1 MAPDELRV
9 FQGAQHIIP
18 VSLGPGRLALHRHE
32 PGVKH
37 AAVQRSE
44 MELTNYQRHVRSAVK
59 LETGHTALVKVVAD
73 HIAIPCCRGR
83 RHLVDPRKP
92 AA

>member
-18 VSLGPGRLALHRHE
+18 VSLGPGRLALHRHK

-37 AAVQRSE
+37 ASVQRSE
-44 MELTNYQRHVRSAVK
+44 MELTNYQRHVRSA
-59 LETGHTALVKVVAD
+59 LN
-73 HIAIPCCRGR
+73 
-83 RHLVDPRKP
+83 RKP
-92 AA
+92 ATLRW